1 MKAELSVYIEEGCS
15 GCDFARQ
22 LASQLDAE
30 FANLKV
36 IMVDI
41 ATIDSLPDE
50 VVAVPAYVLNN
61 RLASLGNPS
70 VTEMEELIRRVV
82 AGEVSAHGS

>member
-1 MKAELSVYIEEGCS
+1 MKAELSVYIEQGCS

-30 FANLKV
+30 FIYLKV
-36 IMVDI
+36 TVVDI

-50 VVAVPAYVLNN
+50 VVAVPAYVLNG
-61 RLASLGNPS
+61 RLVSLGNPS

-82 AGEVSAHGS
+82 AEEVRAHGP